1 MFSQMKCKRGGQVK
15 NENQEIKKINKTL
28 ESIRTFII
36 AEAQLTKQINLGI
49 QEIIRELKALKGVA
63 ENGISIPSKREVS

>member
-1 MFSQMKCKRGGQVK
+1 MLKKCKRGGQVK
-15 NENQEIKKINKTL
+15 SENQEIKKINKTL

>member
-1 MFSQMKCKRGGQVK
+1 MKK
-15 NENQEIKKINKTL
+15 ENQEIKKINKTL

>member
-1 MFSQMKCKRGGQVK
+1 MLKKCKRGGQVK
-15 NENQEIKKINKTL
+15 SENQEIKKINKTL
-28 ESIRTFII
+28 ETIRTFII

-63 ENGISIPSKREVS
+63 ENGISIPSKREIS

>member
-1 MFSQMKCKRGGQVK
+1 MK

-49 QEIIRELKALKGVA
+49 QEVLRELRSIHSILKGVA

>member
-1 MFSQMKCKRGGQVK
+1 MLKKCKRGGQVK
-15 NENQEIKKINKTL
+15 SENQEIKKINKTL
-28 ESIRTFII
+28 ETIRTFII

-63 ENGISIPSKREVS
+63 ENGVSIPSKREVS

>member
-1 MFSQMKCKRGGQVK
+1 MLMKCKRGAQVK

-49 QEIIRELKALKGVA
+49 QEVIRELKALKGVA

>member
-1 MFSQMKCKRGGQVK
+1 MKCKRGGQVK